1 MCVRMYLS
9 VFVCVCVFVCMYFK
23 LDSNPLYSLLKLKTI
38 FSWSCEF
45 YLLSQL
51 ILTSSCLFSEFI
63 CMLVRVYLWWWTMIE
78 CSFICLCVAVMWCSM
93 MIFYQNL
100 CIYNI
105 YNLTYRNEKW
115 CAMSDI

>member
-1 MCVRMYLS
+1 
-9 VFVCVCVFVCMYFK
+9 
-23 LDSNPLYSLLKLKTI
+23 
-38 FSWSCEF
+38 
-45 YLLSQL
+45 
-51 ILTSSCLFSEFI
+51 
-63 CMLVRVYLWWWTMIE
+63 MIE

-115 CAMSDI
+115 CAMSDILKQVLRGAITAISDRRGLTDKINLVPQYI